1 MQIRNL
7 CKFEPAGQTAYC
19 IGFLAM
25 EYRAHRLRKKRWL
38 RLLWMNTAQITNA
51 LEQDPVTSK
60 KFCGVFPSDKLPQT
74 IDRYPCGFV
83 ANTDLSSEP
92 GTHWVAFYFPSE
104 EKGEFFDSH
113 GHAPEYYRKSFGD
126 FLRSRAWD
134 FNRRKLQSAWSD
146 VCGQYCIFYLS
157 HRARGRSMSNIVHL
171 FNNQCDFK

>member
-1 MQIRNL
+1 
-7 CKFEPAGQTAYC
+7 
-19 IGFLAM
+19 
-25 EYRAHRLRKKRWL
+25 
-38 RLLWMNTAQITNA
+38 MNTAQITHA

-83 ANTDLSSEP
+83 ANTDPSSGP

-104 EKGEFFDSH
+104 EKGEFFDSY

-126 FLRSRAWD
+126 FLKSRAWD

-157 HRARGRSMSNIVHL
+157 HRARGQSMSNIVHL
-171 FNNQCDFK
+171 FNNDTILNDTKVSQFVKSHFKVLLKHSNVNVNQFSKNMFSIKLL